1 MASAERT
8 QEILK
13 GLQQAVIEFDED
25 KTRELA
31 QAAIDEGVDPFVAT
45 LEGLAEGMILVGD
58 LYNKKEYFVS
68 ELLLCADALYA
79 GLELLKPA
87 IVASGRISEAKGSIV
102 LGVVEGDVHDIG
114 KNLIKMM
121 FDVAGWT
128 VYDLGKDVPLE
139 KFVEEQLRTDSDIV
153 GLSALMTTSMISMPE
168 IVKKLKEKNPK
179 VRIMLG
185 GAPITPETVEKYG
198 ADGYAKDAGTAV
210 DEAIKLIKMLKTEEQ
225 SK

>member
-1 MASAERT
+1 MATEDRT

-13 GLQQAVIEFDED
+13 KLREALINYDED
-25 KTRELA
+25 GVGEWAKTAL
-31 QAAIDEGVDPFVAT
+31 DEGVDPFVAT
-45 LEGLAEGMILVGD
+45 LDGLADGMIEVGE
-58 LYNKKEYFVS
+58 LYNKKEYFVP
-68 ELLLCADALYA
+68 ELLLCSDALYA
-79 GLELLKPA
+79 GLDILRPA
-87 IVASGRISEAKGSIV
+87 IKASGRESGAKGSIV

-153 GLSALMTTSMISMPE
+153 GLSALMTTSMVAMPE
-168 IVKKLKEKNPK
+168 IVKKLKEKNPN

-185 GAPITPETVEKYG
+185 GAPITSEIVDKYG
-198 ADGYAKDAGTAV
+198 ADGYAENAGTAV
-210 DEAIKLIKMLKTEEQ
+210 DEAIRLIKMLKEEEM
-225 SK
+225 KK

>member
-1 MASAERT
+1 MASEERT

-13 GLQQAVIEFDED
+13 GLQAAVVEFDED
-25 KTRELA
+25 KTRALA
-31 QAAIDEGVDPFVAT
+31 QTAIDEGVDPFLAT
-45 LEGLAEGMILVGD
+45 MEGLAEGMIQVGD
-58 LYNKKEYFVS
+58 LYNKKEYYVS

-121 FDVAGWT
+121 FDVSGWT

-210 DEAIKLIKMLKTEEQ
+210 DEAIKLIKMLKTEE
-225 SK
+225 KTK